1 MMSSVVVVV
10 VVVYHAGLA
19 ESILHHQHVRQA
31 ECRAGLQ
38 LPQGDFQGGGRHP
51 GQRLEGRG
59 GGKIS
64 NQFMA
69 KTDQEVC
76 NNGP

>member
-1 MMSSVVVVV
+1 MMSSV

-19 ESILHHQHVRQA
+19 QSILHHQHVRQA
-31 ECRAGLQ
+31 ERRAGLQ
-38 LPQGDFQGGGRHP
+38 LLQGDFQGGGRHA
-51 GQRLEGRG
+51 GQCLDGGDGR
-59 GGKIS
+59 GKIS

-69 KTDQEVC
+69 KIDQEVC